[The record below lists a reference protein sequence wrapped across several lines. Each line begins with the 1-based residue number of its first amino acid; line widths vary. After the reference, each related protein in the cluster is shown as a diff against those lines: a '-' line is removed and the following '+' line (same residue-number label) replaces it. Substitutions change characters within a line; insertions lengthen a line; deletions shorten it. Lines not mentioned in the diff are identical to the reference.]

1 MTPVTE
7 MQSTPG
13 SENEISNMNVVVQ
26 QHDVEALC
34 AAAPE
39 MVRTDSG
46 SNTAAL
52 NNNYTCDE
60 KNTKNFEKNFNGE
73 GEGMECG
80 PHLNHSDVEP
90 RMMGTLSHENYLV
103 STFSLNKAK
112 EEEEKDEVGGH
123 GLTSSAKNSHV
134 EGWLQETIEPCQSSS
149 ANHFHTEGTGSTEL
163 TSSNSETNQLVA
175 SEVQHCCGTTHEYAV
190 NEERVQLIDGLENS
204 SNDYGEEESPS
215 VQDNE
220 GSIAQPNDASKV
232 GIFYR
237 FSLKFKALTLTRKV
251 FEWSRN
257 VCTAAKLQSSE
268 KAVSP
273 NVHVEATASAELG
286 EANVTVPNGPNE
298 GHGNQ
303 AVSIRNSQELA
314 RNVLQLRTATRPPGS
329 PLRGNAGTA
338 PRTPQAT
345 NPFERRFRPS
355 HRRRKSLRRKVLK
368 SNFRKRRAE
377 VGRILLELAEAA
389 ESAAESAVETES
401 PPAIE
406 STSNGESETPS
417 EAVESGASAADP
429 ETSNVEVEQEQ
440 PETEAEPEQAL
451 AILVEGY
458 DGFCQ
463 QSLRDDSEDTSDL
476 TANDPCAKESATK
489 LKPVEAYQFCDEAGD
504 PGLLERLFPSEFFS
518 EVLKEETSIFEDAY
532 DPGSRHGQ
540 LVSNILDG
548 NFEPIEDLIDSE
560 EDEFVEG
567 DTFSSSD
574 CMTTNGFGFGNNSVF
589 VRKQFEYGTKGKSMA
604 WWNVACDPKSAKYR
618 EATTIRLEDVLIS
631 DDHKKFFED
640 AVVDFNEGN
649 YLRAALELQK
659 AVRLTARPDKAL
671 IVLANRALFGSGN
684 LPERHKKLMFA
695 DNLCTSDQDSPP
707 AYRSG
712 HISRPLLKRTRGD
725 YTGDAVPIKRYP
737 KPLDEAGLKAFGE
750 DLKARLLYC
759 MAEVVALGKG
769 RKLADLDEACKRYNN
784 CYKFFR
790 DLGDK
795 LRAEVQEFTY
805 YTIRVRIDISSAMAS
820 MKACGDKVTKLADF
834 INTSYCSLETIEE
847 VSNQGE
853 SILQS
858 LYMSDPLV
866 GYMQDAIKQSRIEDE
881 KATERLK
888 ATCELFQ
895 RYAGDLSAIHNH
907 FLRNTLR
914 ASVDVEKV
922 KTLTGHR
929 EHSLAI
935 RQIGLI
941 PQTPEVSQRYF
952 SRFQERVDEIHELK
966 GDIRSF
972 TLDVLS
978 RLDNFRREIGVL

>member
-1 MTPVTE
+1 MTPVTG

-13 SENEISNMNVVVQ
+13 SEKEISNMNVVVQ
-26 QHDVEALC
+26 QHEAEALC

-60 KNTKNFEKNFNGE
+60 KNTKNFEKKFNGE

-90 RMMGTLSHENYLV
+90 RMMETLSHENYLF

-112 EEEEKDEVGGH
+112 EEEEKDEVGGY
-123 GLTSSAKNSHV
+123 GLTSMAKNSHV
-134 EGWLQETIEPCQSSS
+134 EGWLQETLEPCQSSS
-149 ANHFHTEGTGSTEL
+149 ADHFHTEGTGSTQL
-163 TSSNSETNQLVA
+163 TSSNSETNQSVA

-190 NEERVQLIDGLENS
+190 NEESVQLIDGLENS

-220 GSIAQPNDASKV
+220 GSITQPNDASKV

-237 FSLKFKALTLTRKV
+237 LSLKFKASTLTRKV

-268 KAVSP
+268 NAVLP
-273 NVHVEATASAELG
+273 
-286 EANVTVPNGPNE
+286 NVTVPNGPNE

-377 VGRILLELAEAA
+377 VGRILSELAEAA

-406 STSNGESETPS
+406 STSDGESETPS
-417 EAVESGASAADP
+417 EVVENEANVAEP
-429 ETSNVEVEQEQ
+429 ETSNVAVEQVQ

-463 QSLRDDSEDTSDL
+463 QSLRDVSEDTNDSCADDL
-476 TANDPCAKESATK
+476 RAKESTTK
-489 LKPVEAYQFCDEAGD
+489 PKPVEAYQFCDEAGD
-504 PGLLERLFPSEFFS
+504 SGLLERLFPSEFFS

-532 DPGSRHGQ
+532 DSGSSHCQ

-560 EDEFVEG
+560 EDELVEG
-567 DTFSSSD
+567 DTFSSSG
-574 CMTTNGFGFGNNSVF
+574 CMSTNGFGFENNSLF
-589 VRKQFEYGTKGKSMA
+589 VRRQFEYGTKGKSMA
-604 WWNVACDPKSAKYR
+604 WWNVPCDPKSAKYR
-618 EATTIRLEDVLIS
+618 EATTIRLKDVLIS
-631 DDHKKFFED
+631 DDHEKFFED

-671 IVLANRALFGSGN
+671 IVLANRALLGSGN
-684 LPERHKKLMFA
+684 LPERRKKLMFA

-795 LRAEVQEFTY
+795 FRAEVQEFTY

-858 LYMSDPLV
+858 LHMSDPLV

-881 KATERLK
+881 KAMERLK
-888 ATCELFQ
+888 ATSELFQ

-935 RQIGLI
+935 RQPGLI

-952 SRFQERVDEIHELK
+952 SRFQERVDEIQELK